1 MRISDWSSDVCS
13 SDLRGI
19 VAGRVGPR
27 PLTHR
32 DQGSMHENHFKKA
45 IASGSVQLGLW
56 QAFASALPAELCA
69 SCGFDWLL
77 FDGEHGPNTVQT
89 LLAQIQAV
97 AAYPVRSEEH
107 TSELQSLMRIS

>member
-1 MRISDWSSDVCS
+1 
-13 SDLRGI
+13 
-19 VAGRVGPR
+19 
-27 PLTHR
+27 
-32 DQGSMHENHFKKA
+32 MHENHFKKA

-97 AAYPVRSEEH
+97 AAYPVRSEERRVGQECVSTCRSRWSPYTSKKKHHH
-107 TSELQSLMRIS
+107 THIHRAK